1 MIQVVPVAS
10 FGRTMSEPRRPT
22 ELRRPV
28 GSPNVSIRPVVPR
41 VGSRDRHPAG
51 RRRPVH
57 ACQPTPRRIRSGRLS
72 RLHHGPKSSA
82 ASARGLF
89 ALPVVASSARAVARF
104 RSGYTFRAE
113 ALRDRWLRMPT
124 HLADTPPSVLLRSRH
139 RRLHVDVAG
148 VLRGSLHVR
157 VLHMVPQAESPP
169 RSAHVASDPKIAARM
184 CGCAPR

>member
-41 VGSRDRHPAG
+41 VGSRDRHSAG

-82 ASARGLF
+82 ASARGLV
-89 ALPVVASSARAVARF
+89 ALPVVTSSARAVARF
-104 RSGYTFRAE
+104 RSRYTLRAS
-113 ALRDRWLRMPT
+113 P
-124 HLADTPPSVLLRSRH
+124 LRSLVADADASRRH
-139 RRLHVDVAG
+139 ATLSSPAVTSTTLSRRRRWSASWIAPRSLISTWFRRLNHHHVPHM
-148 VLRGSLHVR
+148 LRTIR
-157 VLHMVPQAESPP
+157 RSP
-169 RSAHVASDPKIAARM
+169 R
-184 CGCAPR
+184 